1 MLILRYPTIITCEVL
16 YYRPDFPSLVQSFV
30 WQTEDTIPELK
41 RIHAFLMHWKEHINA
56 KINHI
61 RVAHGSDPEWR
72 NLDDWLNA

>member
-41 RIHAFLMHWKEHINA
+41 RIHQFLHFWQTQIEARINS
-56 KINHI
+56 I
-61 RVAHGSDPEWR
+61 RISHGNNPTWR
-72 NLDDWLNA
+72 NITAIIN